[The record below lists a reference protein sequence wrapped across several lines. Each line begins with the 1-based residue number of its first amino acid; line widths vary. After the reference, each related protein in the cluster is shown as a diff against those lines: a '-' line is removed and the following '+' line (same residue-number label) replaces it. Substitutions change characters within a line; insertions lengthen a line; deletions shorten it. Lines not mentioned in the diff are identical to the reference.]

1 MRLFFF
7 LLLLLSLST
16 NIIGQ
21 INVTEIQK
29 NIDQTVWKPFQKAY
43 EALNAESLN
52 AIYAD
57 EVLRVTPE
65 GIDAQNEFKRRNQE
79 SLKASKENK
88 TQIKLDFWFDSR
100 RTNEDTS
107 YEVGFYK
114 IGITAN
120 SETQYIYGQFHIVLK
135 KIKGIWKITQDWDT
149 TTINDKPIIEEDF
162 NKKKPLKF

>member
-7 LLLLLSLST
+7 LLLLSLSP

-21 INVTEIQK
+21 INVAEIQK
-29 NIDQTVWKPFQKAY
+29 NIDQTVWEPFQKAY
-43 EALNAESLN
+43 EALDGESLN

-65 GIDAQNEFKRRNQE
+65 GIDTKNEFKDKN
-79 SLKASKENK
+79 LKRLKTSKESK

-100 RTNEDTS
+100 HTNEDTS

-114 IGITAN
+114 IGITIN
-120 SETQYIYGQFHIVLK
+120 NETQYIYGQFHIVLK

-149 TTINDKPIIEEDF
+149 TTINGKVIEAEDF
-162 NKKKPLKF
+162 SKKEPLMF